1 MYQGRFE
8 PGVQRN
14 LAQKARPAGA
24 SGHSSAPQ
32 SQRTSAGASQQRP
45 ASQQRTAQA
54 ARQTQ
59 TVRQVQ
65 PASKKKGPRVGGMIF
80 YTLYFLMIAVFAV
93 GMLFI
98 LNRLDNWLVAYE
110 ASQPTTKSQE
120 IFDQYFADPDWGEL
134 YRLSGAKDTP
144 YEGAEQ
150 YVAYMAEK
158 VGDAELTYLETS
170 AGTSGDKKYLVR
182 LGEQNIA
189 SFTLSGQTER
199 ITDIPDWHLG
209 QVDLVFDR
217 AEGYRIQK
225 REGHTAYVNGAP
237 LDDSFTIQMATTKA
251 EEYLPIGVSAG
262 RTYIQEID
270 GLMVRPTVT
279 INDQSGQPVEVD
291 YDEELGMFVETS
303 VGGDIPDDVRAQAV
317 GAAETYGKLM
327 IKAAQPR
334 DLAKYYDTSGDA
346 YKAIYDLWRKESTW
360 FNSGSSYKLM
370 NESVSEYCRYSDTL
384 CSARVSLSVDVYRSD
399 GSVKSY
405 PIDTTFFLTLKND
418 KWMAYQMTNEE
429 VQIPIGQVR
438 LIFMNGE
445 TELDRGFYDTDS
457 RELLTP
463 VVAAPEGKVF
473 AGWVQETTDE
483 NGRKQLN
490 LVFTPDETGLVAIP
504 SGATLEPMTL
514 YAYFEDAAPNSE
526 GGEG

>member
-1 MYQGRFE
+1 MYQGKFE

-14 LAQKARPAGA
+14 LSQKVHPAGTTQQNKT
-24 SGHSSAPQ
+24 SQP
-32 SQRTSAGASQQRP
+32 QRTAGT
-45 ASQQRTAQA
+45 ASQQRTVSQQQRAAQ
-54 ARQTQ
+54 TS
-59 TVRQVQ
+59 RQVQ
-65 PASKKKGPRVGGMIF
+65 PAPKKRGPRTGGIIF
-80 YTLYFLMIAVFAV
+80 YTLYFLLIAVFAG
-93 GMLFI
+93 GMFLGK
-98 LNRLDNWLVAYE
+98 RWLDNWLVAYE

-134 YRLSGAKDTP
+134 YELSGAKDTP
-144 YEGAEQ
+144 YEGREQ

-158 VGDAELTYLETS
+158 VGGAELTYLETS

-182 LGEQNIA
+182 LGEKSIA
-189 SFTLSGQTER
+189 SFTLSGETER
-199 ITDIPDWHLG
+199 ITDIPDWKLG
-209 QVDLVFDR
+209 KVDLVFDR

-237 LDDSFTIQMATTKA
+237 LDESFTIQMATTKA

-279 INDQSGQPVEVD
+279 INDQNGQPVDVI
-291 YDEELGMFVETS
+291 YDEVQGMFVETS
-303 VGGDIPDDVRAQAV
+303 VGGTIPDDVREQAI
-317 GAAETYGKLM
+317 GAAESYGKLM

-370 NESVSEYCRYSDTL
+370 NETVSEYCRYSDTL

-405 PIDTTFFLTLKND
+405 PIDTTFFFTMKND

-445 TELDRGFYDTDS
+445 KVLDKGFYDTDS
-457 RELLTP
+457 KELLTP
-463 VVAAPEGKVF
+463 LVAAPEGKVF
-473 AGWVQETTDE
+473 AGWVRESVNE
-483 NGRKQLN
+483 NGRKQLD
-490 LVFTPDETGLVAIP
+490 LVFTPDETGHATIP
-504 SGATLEPMTL
+504 SGTTLEPMTL
-514 YAYFEDAAPNSE
+514 YPYFEDAAAPTE
-526 GGEG
+526 GGEA